1 MGYNKNRVK
10 KNGHATGVEGYS
22 MLDSITVI
30 AEQVAMLYLM
40 MAAGFF
46 CFKKKLIRENGAKQM
61 TDLLLFVVTPCVIVS
76 SFEIE
81 FDAALR
87 DGILIATG
95 VAVGAH
101 ALAIGIGML
110 FFKKEPGARKR
121 VLRFSVVFSNCGFMS
136 IPLLSALLGSR
147 GVIYGAAYLGVFNI
161 VQWTYGVYLMTG
173 DRKQVSVKKA
183 ILNPGVIGL
192 ALALPIFFFSIRL
205 PDVLSQTIGQ
215 LANLNTPLAMVV
227 IGCHIAA
234 ADLKRAFLDKSIY
247 LALVLRLLAAPLL
260 VTALLLPFHLERDL
274 LLACVIPAS
283 APAAATTALFSDR
296 FGQDTGLAS
305 SIVTVTTLV
314 SIVTMPLLI
323 LVASL

>member
-1 MGYNKNRVK
+1 
-10 KNGHATGVEGYS
+10 
-22 MLDSITVI
+22 MLDSIAVI

-110 FFKKEPGARKR
+110 FFKKEPGSRRR

-183 ILNPGVIGL
+183 IVNPGVIGL

-205 PDVLSQTIGQ
+205 PDVLSQTVGQ

-234 ADLKRAFLDKSIY
+234 ADLRRAFLDKSIY

-260 VTALLLPFHLERDL
+260 VTALLLPFRLERDL

-323 LVASL
+323 LAASL

>member
-1 MGYNKNRVK
+1 
-10 KNGHATGVEGYS
+10 
-22 MLDSITVI
+22 MLDSIAVI

-110 FFKKEPGARKR
+110 FFKKEPGSRRR

-183 ILNPGVIGL
+183 IVNPGVIGL

-234 ADLKRAFLDKSIY
+234 ADLKQAFLDKSIY

-260 VTALLLPFHLERDL
+260 VTALLLPFHFERDL

-323 LVASL
+323 LAASL